1 MRLAVIGTGAG
12 LFSGLFG
19 VGGGTVIVPLLVLWL
34 GYGTREATGTSL
46 GAIVLIAAAAMLAQG
61 AYGNVHVGDG
71 VLVGVPAVG
80 GVLARDVA
88 AAARRPARRVA
99 AVRGAA
105 GGHRDQP
112 VDPMTEG
119 ALIVGFAAGVVAGM
133 LGVGGGILFVPALVL
148 FLGLAQVDAEATS
161 LLAIIPVAL
170 VGAARQERYGNL
182 RLRDAIVFG
191 HAGDP
196 GGDRRRGDRQ
206 RDPRADGRG
215 ALRVVDALRR
225 GSDGAPRAGGAG
237 GGGRRVRP
245 PPPSPL
251 RREPLL
257 VRESRPPLAA
267 GVVAAVLGV
276 AGATALLFGLREIA
290 PVLSLGV
297 VYLLVVLVVSAY
309 WGLWLGI
316 ATSLL
321 SALAYN
327 FFHIPPTGRFTIA
340 TGENWVALLAFLA
353 VAAAASAVAELAR
366 ERAVEATQRREEAD
380 LAAAAARALLGGARL
395 QDGLAQTAHGIAAAL
410 GLPSAQLV
418 LGTVEASERSSTYS
432 LDGGRATLILPAAL
446 PTAVEARLRERI
458 VPALESILA
467 GAIEREALLDEVV
480 ETAALRRSDDL
491 KTAILRA
498 V

>member
-1 MRLAVIGTGAG
+1 
-12 LFSGLFG
+12 
-19 VGGGTVIVPLLVLWL
+19 
-34 GYGTREATGTSL
+34 
-46 GAIVLIAAAAMLAQG
+46 
-61 AYGNVHVGDG
+61 
-71 VLVGVPAVG
+71 
-80 GVLARDVA
+80 
-88 AAARRPARRVA
+88 
-99 AVRGAA
+99 
-105 GGHRDQP
+105 
-112 VDPMTEG
+112 
-119 ALIVGFAAGVVAGM
+119 
-133 LGVGGGILFVPALVL
+133 
-148 FLGLAQVDAEATS
+148 
-161 LLAIIPVAL
+161 
-170 VGAARQERYGNL
+170 
-182 RLRDAIVFG
+182 
-191 HAGDP
+191 
-196 GGDRRRGDRQ
+196 
-206 RDPRADGRG
+206 
-215 ALRVVDALRR
+215 
-225 GSDGAPRAGGAG
+225 
-237 GGGRRVRP
+237 VRP
-245 PPPSPL
+245 PPPPPL

-257 VRESRPPLAA
+257 LREARPPVAA
-267 GVVAAVLGV
+267 GIVAAVLGV

-316 ATSLL
+316 VTSLL

-340 TGENWVALLAFLA
+340 TDENWVGLLAFLA

-395 QDGLAQTAHGIAAAL
+395 QDGLAQTAHGIASAL

-418 LGTVEASERSSTYS
+418 LGTAEATERSSTYS
-432 LDGGRATLILPAAL
+432 LDGGRATLVLPAAL
-446 PTAVEARLRERI
+446 SPAVDARLRERI

-498 V
+498 VSHDLRSPLTAMISSGEALGSAALDEEDRVALSAAVVGEGARLERLITKLLDLSRLEAGEAAPQLDWVDLGEILTAGREDLSAAGGAELVTLQLDRELPPLRADAVQLERAFANLMENAIAHGGGRPVSVRARAVGPRLVVRVVDRGPGVPLGEQERIFTPFYRGEGASGTATGSGLGLAIVRGFVEANGGTVRVESLPGQGASFVVEFTL

>member
-1 MRLAVIGTGAG
+1 M
-12 LFSGLFG
+12 
-19 VGGGTVIVPLLVLWL
+19 
-34 GYGTREATGTSL
+34 
-46 GAIVLIAAAAMLAQG
+46 
-61 AYGNVHVGDG
+61 
-71 VLVGVPAVG
+71 
-80 GVLARDVA
+80 
-88 AAARRPARRVA
+88 
-99 AVRGAA
+99 
-105 GGHRDQP
+105 
-112 VDPMTEG
+112 
-119 ALIVGFAAGVVAGM
+119 
-133 LGVGGGILFVPALVL
+133 
-148 FLGLAQVDAEATS
+148 
-161 LLAIIPVAL
+161 
-170 VGAARQERYGNL
+170 
-182 RLRDAIVFG
+182 
-191 HAGDP
+191 
-196 GGDRRRGDRQ
+196 
-206 RDPRADGRG
+206 
-215 ALRVVDALRR
+215 
-225 GSDGAPRAGGAG
+225 
-237 GGGRRVRP
+237 RP
-245 PPPSPL
+245 PPPPQL

-267 GVVAAVLGV
+267 GVAAAVLGV

-353 VAAAASAVAELAR
+353 VAAAASAVAQLAR
-366 ERAVEATQRREEAD
+366 ERAIEATQRREEAD

-395 QDGLAQTAHGIAAAL
+395 QDGLAQTAHGIAVAL

-418 LGTVEASERSSTYS
+418 LGTAEAGERSSTYS
-432 LDGGRATLILPAAL
+432 LDAGRATLVLPAAL
-446 PTAVEARLRERI
+446 SPAVDARLRERI

-498 V
+498 VSHDLRSPLTAMVSSGEALGSSALDEEDRAALSAAVVGEGARLERLITKLLDLSRLEAGEAAPQLDWVDVGEILTAAREDLAAAGGAQLVTLQLDRDLPPLRADAVQLERAFANLMENAIAHGGGQPVSVRARAVGPRLVVRVVDRGPGVPLGEQERIFTPFSRGEGASGTGSGLGLAIVRGFVEANGGTVRVESLPGQGASFVVEFTL